1 MSVISNSGGVLDQAT
16 QGTAIIPEGGV
27 EGQILVKQSG
37 VDYDVAWSS
46 HKPAI
51 VIEPDDN
58 VGGE

>member
-1 MSVISNSGGVLDQAT
+1 MSVINNSGGVIDSPT

-37 VDYDVAWSS
+37 ADYDVAWSS

-51 VIEPDDN
+51 GIEPDDN
-58 VGGE
+58 IGSE